1 MKRFFKYIIPSI
13 LSMWVYAF
21 YTMVDGFFVAN
32 YCGELEF
39 SAVNISMPI
48 VTSFFALG
56 ILFSIGTQ
64 ALVAYSLGKG
74 DFKRANE
81 IFTTSIVS
89 VVGVGL
95 IYTILLYIFLDKIIY
110 ILGGTDLTHGF
121 VKEYLKTIIPF
132 GIFFM
137 TTYQLEVLV
146 KVDGFPNISAISVV
160 CAALT
165 NLILDYIFIVPLKW
179 GLFGASFA
187 TGIAQVVSTV
197 LLISH
202 FFKKRGKINF
212 SKSIDFNHLK
222 KTIPLGV
229 GDAMAEVAIAYT
241 VFLFNTTLLRNLGKD
256 GIVMYTVISYISIFA
271 TVTMTGVSQGL
282 SPLFSYDNGRNNIKS
297 IKKLLRWGFIS
308 IFMLSVIFIIVAKV
322 FPGSVV
328 DLFLDSTSS
337 VLDKTAVALSKYS
350 TAYIFIG
357 INILSV
363 ALFASLGKGKFSMLI
378 SLLRTPV
385 SISIVMAIY
394 NLVFKDDKIWY
405 VLAISEGLTAIVS
418 LIILKKKVIDKWV
431 FEDKKSD

>member
-1 MKRFFKYIIPSI
+1 MKRFFKFIIPSI
-13 LSMWVYAF
+13 LSMWVYAL

-64 ALVAYSLGKG
+64 AMVAYNLGKG
-74 DFKRANE
+74 EQRKANE

-89 VVGVGL
+89 VVGVGF
-95 IYTILLYIFLDKIIY
+95 IYTVLLYILLDKVIRV
-110 ILGGTDLTHGF
+110 LGGTDLTFDF
-121 VKEYLKTIIPF
+121 VKEYLRTIIPF

-160 CAALT
+160 VAALT
-165 NLILDYIFIVPLKW
+165 NLVLDYIFIVPFGW

-197 LLISH
+197 LLITH
-202 FFKKRGKINF
+202 FLKKRGRVNF
-212 SKSIDFNHLK
+212 SKTINLNHLK

-241 VFLFNTTLLRNLGKD
+241 VFLFNNTLLRNLGKD
-256 GIVMYTVISYISIFA
+256 GIIMYTVISYISIFA
-271 TVTMTGVSQGL
+271 TVTMTGVAQGL

-297 IKKLLRWGFIS
+297 IKKLLRWGFVS
-308 IFMLSVIFIIVAKV
+308 IFVLAGIFIFAAKG
-322 FPGSVV
+322 FPKYIV
-328 DLFLDSTSS
+328 DLFLDSGSALIGDTS
-337 VLDKTAVALSKYS
+337 VALSKYS
-350 TAYIFIG
+350 TAYVFIG

-363 ALFASLGKGKFSMLI
+363 ALFASLGKGKFAMFI
-378 SLLRTPV
+378 SLLRTPI
-385 SISIVMAIY
+385 SISIVMLIY
-394 NLVFKDDKIWY
+394 SLVFKDDKIWY
-405 VLAISEGLTAIVS
+405 VLAASEGLTSVASIF
-418 LIILKKKVIDKWV
+418 ILKKYVINKLQLI
-431 FEDKKSD
+431 KKGDD